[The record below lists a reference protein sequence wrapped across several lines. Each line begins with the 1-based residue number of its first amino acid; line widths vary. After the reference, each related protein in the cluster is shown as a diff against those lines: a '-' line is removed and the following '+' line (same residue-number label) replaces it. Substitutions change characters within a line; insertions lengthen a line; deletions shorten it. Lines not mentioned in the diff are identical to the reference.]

1 MRPSIRRVV
10 AFFQATIYLFFTS
23 INPWMFS
30 FSASAETEQTLSAT
44 PSTQATPTEQSLAQL
59 ATTAGNMLSQ
69 DDSADALT
77 STMINAGTSMA
88 TAEIQQWLQ
97 QFGTAAIN
105 VSVDDEFSLDSADLD
120 LLFPLYDDK
129 KQNLLFSQLGGRR
142 HDDQNIINLG
152 VGYRHFSDT
161 WMWGVNLFYD
171 RQISHN
177 AHQRLGV
184 GGELGWDNL
193 KISANGYKR
202 LSGWMDSREYEDYQ
216 ERVADGYDIR
226 AEGYLPSWP
235 QFGAKLTWE
244 KYYGDNVALFG
255 DDEDDRQKDPYALTA
270 GLNYTPFPLLT
281 VGLDQKFGKE
291 DQKDTQINLAL
302 NWAAGV
308 PLKDQMDPNQVKQQR
323 SLLGSRMALVNR
335 NNNIILDYRKK
346 ELISL
351 SLPSR
356 IEGTEGQVLPVNI
369 KVKSKYPVDHLTW
382 QDDALV
388 KRGGKIDKVGNGWT
402 ITLPPYQQG
411 GKENNAWVV
420 SATAWDNQGNHSDN
434 SYMSVVVDGFD
445 EAQFVSESSVDAT
458 SLPADGVSTAT
469 LTTTIASVSGQQVT
483 GLAGDLSAELVRQSS
498 VKSGNSAT
506 PDVKEKISSWT
517 EKSAG
522 VYTSTFT
529 SGTMP
534 GDVLIQ
540 PLLNGTQKLAT
551 TTITLVS
558 LIKDLTFTSLD
569 TSKQSALANGSDTIT
584 LTTHVVKK
592 DNTPASNITLHWTTD
607 NDKALLSS
615 ATSVTN
621 AEGAAS
627 VTVSSTEVLN
637 TTVTAQIEN
646 GASISS
652 DPLSFTADAASAK
665 VVKVDQDK
673 TLIKAN
679 NQDSVTL
686 SALVKDASNH
696 PLENVSVQWS
706 VESEDGQIH
715 VADKSSATNA
725 EGIAVLT
732 LKSPKTGKVVVSA
745 ATPAN
750 STPVKSELLT
760 FVVDISTAILSP
772 LTVDKNSVLANG
784 QDAATLKTTLLDA
797 NNNPLKGVEISWVTS
812 SQTAHLSASKSQTND
827 NGEATVSVTSSD
839 VEMLTVSASVGK
851 QTQTSESIAFTSD
864 SATANVATIQEDK
877 NQATANNSDR
887 ITLTAHVSDASGHA
901 VANSTVNW
909 AVKQGVATLSDAQ
922 TVSDSKGNALITL
935 TSTKAGQVVVEAS
948 TASGTAKTS
957 NPLTFIADATSA
969 TITDITANK
978 TQATA
983 NGSDS
988 VIYTA
993 TVLDAAGNP
1002 LVNSPVNWRAS
1013 PGQTTITATSQTDA
1027 SGKATA
1033 TVTTTLA
1040 GDVSVF
1046 AQAVSGDEV
1055 SAPVAHFTADRST
1068 ATLRAVNASSTTLL
1082 ADGKDSATLTTRLV
1096 DANDNPV
1103 PDMDVTWNTTSATAA
1118 LSASSV
1124 QTDKQGEASITVSDT
1139 AVENVVVNAVFNG
1152 QTQPSPALTFMAD
1165 ASTAAVASITEDKT
1179 QAIANNNDRI
1189 TLTAHVVDANNHAV
1203 TGATVEWRVASGNG
1217 TLSAPQ
1223 STSDAQGN
1231 AVVTLTATQ
1240 AGQVKVA
1247 ARSTTGAEQLSGTLT
1262 FDADSVTAGVTDVTV
1277 DKQQAVA
1284 NGQDKVTYTATV
1296 QDANGNPLTNTTVT
1310 WKAVPS
1316 QTQLA
1321 GTTSTTDANGKAT
1334 MTAKTTQAGTV
1345 SVSASAGS
1353 GTARNAPDVSFVADA
1368 TTATPGNID
1377 ASKTT
1382 LLANGKDSTTLTLL
1396 VKDAND
1402 NPVSGVDVVWDTSSG
1417 TATLSSE
1424 KVQTNAQGEA
1434 SITVKNTAV
1443 ENITVNATVN
1453 GQTRTSPALDF
1464 IADAAT
1470 ATVQSLKED
1479 KTQAVANNS
1488 DAITLVAHV
1497 VDANNHPVSNATV
1510 DWEVASG
1517 KGTLNAPSSTSDKQG
1532 NATMTLT
1539 ATQAGQITVSA
1550 RSATG
1555 AAQTSVPLT
1564 FTADATTAQ
1573 IKDIQTDKTQAV
1585 ADGVDIVTYTATVS
1599 DANGNTLANT
1609 AVDWQVT
1616 PAGTQLSAATTTTD
1630 ANGKASITAKTTKAG
1645 KVNVSATVGS
1655 SAAYDAPVVTFIG
1668 DIKTATAV
1676 DLKFSK
1682 DTALANGLDSI
1693 TFTGNVT
1700 DSHGNVLD
1708 KVDVDWSVSPGN
1720 GVLSDTTSQTNAQG
1734 EAVVSLTSAGTG
1746 DYTVTMSINGSSVT
1760 STVTF
1765 TADPSTAQLVKLTAD
1780 KTGDITAGDT
1790 VTLSAEV
1797 VDVNNH
1803 PVQDVIVNWTSDNA
1817 SGQFSEARSTT
1828 GPDGIATV
1836 TFSSTLAQATL
1847 VQASSVNS
1855 SQKSL
1860 TLNIVADA
1868 KSAHVDVVKADKY
1881 SAIANNS
1888 DAVTLIATVL
1898 DSYGNPVNQVTTN
1911 WDATTT
1917 DPNPS
1922 FTLSSPTSLTDATGT
1937 ATVQLRSQNAI
1948 AYKGVAWV
1956 DATPSQTTQTI
1967 RFAADTA
1974 TEQVV
1979 SLTADRTTGLVAGKD
1994 SVTLTAV
2001 IQDAQGNP
2009 VPDALVH
2016 WGSDNSAGVFTP
2028 GDTSLTDATGTA
2040 TMTFTTTKAMVTQL
2054 GAGINNSEKRIN
2066 VEYIGDVTTAK
2077 LSNIQSDKTQAVAD
2091 GVEQVTWNVLV
2102 KDANDNLLPEVAVGW
2117 QSSDANAKLSVTSSN
2132 SDASGVATVNATTLK
2147 ASDMVMTASLASPA
2161 MTLDAAK
2168 VAFIGDAK
2176 TAVVTSLS
2184 VDKTTVLSNGG
2195 DKATYTAQIQDAN
2208 DNPVPNA
2215 TVNWT
2220 ASINKLSATAPQTD
2234 SQGKS
2239 VVTLSGNTN
2248 GLAEVTASINASS
2261 KKNKEV
2267 NFIGTLYDAWYITSD
2282 ESTYKSAPIYGYPEM
2297 GYVTIAPTTGPTS
2310 LIWKVSYDQKSDV
2323 STPIVLT
2330 DGTGKQY
2337 TLYVKGSRSNA
2348 CGIFLMNDATRCQ
2361 SGKSPDS
2368 AKFFFKR
2375 SENPDLPPGHYTG
2388 LIHFMG
2394 KEWADG
2400 TYAFEFRLTVD
2411 LTVN

>member
-1 MRPSIRRVV
+1 MDLYIKRII
-10 AFFQATIYLFFTS
+10 AFFQAILYLFFTS

-30 FSASAETEQTLSAT
+30 FSASAETGNTHSAT
-44 PSTQATPTEQSLAQL
+44 PPTQGNKSEQNLAQM
-59 ATTAGNMLSQ
+59 ASTAGSMLSQ
-69 DDSADALT
+69 DNSANALS

-105 VSVDDEFSLDSADLD
+105 VGVDDKLSLNNADVD
-120 LLFPLYDDK
+120 LLLPLYDDK
-129 KQNLLFSQLGGRR
+129 KQNLLFSQIGGRR
-142 HDDQNIINLG
+142 NDDQNIINLG
-152 VGYRHFSDT
+152 VGYRYFADK
-161 WMWGVNLFYD
+161 WMGGVNLFYD

-202 LSGWMDSREYEDYQ
+202 LSGWMDSREYGDYQ

-226 AEGYLPSWP
+226 AEGYFPAWP
-235 QFGAKLTWE
+235 QLGAKLTWE

-255 DDEDDRQKDPYALTA
+255 DDEDDRQQDPHALTA
-270 GLNYTPFPLLT
+270 GLNYTPFPLVT

-291 DQKDTQINLAL
+291 DQQDTQINLSL

-308 PLKDQMDPNQVKQQR
+308 PLKDQIDPSQVKQQR

-335 NNNIILDYRKK
+335 NNNIVLDYRKK

-356 IEGTEGQVLPVNI
+356 IEGKEGQVLPVNV

-388 KRGGKIDKVGNGWT
+388 KRGGKIAKVNDGWV

-420 SATAWDNQGNHSDN
+420 SATAWDSQGNQSDA
-434 SYMSVVVDGFD
+434 SHMSVVVGGFD
-445 EAQFVSESSVDAT
+445 EAQFVSHSSANT
-458 SLPADGVSTAT
+458 AMLPADGVSTAT
-469 LTTTIASVSGQQVT
+469 ITTTIASANGQQVS
-483 GLAGDLSAELVRQSS
+483 GLADALSTDLVRQSS
-498 VKSGNSAT
+498 VKGVKAAT

-529 SGTMP
+529 SGTIT
-534 GDVLIQ
+534 GDVLVQ
-540 PLLNGTQKLAT
+540 PLLHGTQKLAAT
-551 TTITLVS
+551 PITLTS
-558 LIKDLTFTSLD
+558 LNKDLKFTELKA
-569 TSKQSALANGSDTIT
+569 SKQRALANGNDTIT

-592 DNTPASNITLHWTTD
+592 DNTPASNITLHWAAD
-607 NDKALLSS
+607 NSKAAISS

-621 AEGAAS
+621 AEGEAS
-627 VTVSSTEVLN
+627 VTVSSADVLT
-637 TTVTAQIEN
+637 TTVAAQIEK
-646 GASISS
+646 GASMSS
-652 DPLSFTADAASAK
+652 EPLSFIADAASAK
-665 VVKVDQDK
+665 VVDVEQDK
-673 TLIKAN
+673 TRIKAD
-679 NQDSVTL
+679 NQESVTL
-686 SALVKDASNH
+686 SAQVKDASNH

-715 VADKSSATNA
+715 VADKSSTTDAN
-725 EGIAVLT
+725 GIATLT
-732 LKSPKTGKVVVSA
+732 LKSPKAGKVVVSA

-750 STPVKSELLT
+750 STPVKSDLLT
-760 FVVDISTAILSP
+760 FVVDISTALLSP
-772 LTVDKNSVLANG
+772 LAVDKVSVLANG
-784 QDAATLKTTLLDA
+784 QDAATLTTTLMDA
-797 NNNPLKGVEISWVTS
+797 NNNPLTGVDIAWTTS
-812 SQTAHLSASKSQTND
+812 SHSAALSASKSQTND
-827 NGEATVSVTSSD
+827 RGEATVRVTSPD
-839 VEMLTVSASVGK
+839 VETLTVSASVGK
-851 QTQTSESIAFTSD
+851 QTQTSESITFTSD
-864 SATANVATIQEDK
+864 SATANVATVQEDK

-887 ITLTAHVSDASGHA
+887 ITLTAHVSDANGHL
-901 VANSTVNW
+901 VANSAVHW
-909 AVKQGVATLSDAQ
+909 AVAQGVATLSDAQ
-922 TVSDSKGNALITL
+922 TVSDSKGNAVITL
-935 TSTKAGQVVVEAS
+935 ASAKAGQVLV
-948 TASGTAKTS
+948 TASVETGTVKTS
-957 NPLTFIADATSA
+957 NPLTFTADTTSA
-969 TITDITANK
+969 TITEITASK

-988 VIYTA
+988 VTYTA

-1002 LVNSPVNWRAS
+1002 LINSPVNWRAA
-1013 PGQTTITATSQTDA
+1013 PGQTRITATSQTDA

-1046 AQAVSGDEV
+1046 AQAVSGAEV
-1055 SAPVAHFTADRST
+1055 SAPVAHFTADSAT
-1068 ATLRAVNASSTTLL
+1068 AALSVVNASSTTVL
-1082 ADGKDSATLTTRLV
+1082 ANGQDSATLTTRTV
-1096 DANDNPV
+1096 DANNNPV
-1103 PDMDVTWNTTSATAA
+1103 AGMDVTWHTTSATAV
-1118 LSASSV
+1118 LSASRV
-1124 QTDKQGEASITVSDT
+1124 QTDKQGEARITVSNT
-1139 AVENVVVNAVFNG
+1139 AVENVVANASFNG
-1152 QTQPSPALTFMAD
+1152 QTQPSPLLKFIAD
-1165 ASTAAVASITEDKT
+1165 ASTAAVASITQDKT
-1179 QAIANNNDRI
+1179 QAVANNNDRI
-1189 TLTAHVVDANNHAV
+1189 TLTAHVVDAHSHAV
-1203 TGATVEWRVASGNG
+1203 VGAVVDWHVASGNG
-1217 TLSAPQ
+1217 TLSAAQ

-1231 AVVTLTATQ
+1231 AVMTLTATQ
-1240 AGQVKVA
+1240 AGQVKVS
-1247 ARSTTGAEQLSGTLT
+1247 ARSTAGTEQLSGSLT
-1262 FDADSVTAGVTDVTV
+1262 FIADSVTAGVADVTV
-1277 DKQQAVA
+1277 NKQQAVA

-1296 QDANGNPLTNTTVT
+1296 HDANGNPLANTVVT
-1310 WKAVPS
+1310 WAAVPS

-1334 MTAKTTQAGTV
+1334 MTASTTQAGTV
-1345 SVSASAGS
+1345 SVTASAGS
-1353 GTARNAPDVSFVADA
+1353 SVARHAPDVSFVADKN
-1368 TTATPGNID
+1368 TATPGNID

-1382 LLANGKDSTTLTLL
+1382 LLANGNDTTTLTLL
-1396 VKDAND
+1396 VKDANN
-1402 NPVSGVDVVWDTSSG
+1402 NPVSGVDVTWNTTSS
-1417 TATLSSE
+1417 TATLSSG
-1424 KVQTNAQGEA
+1424 KVSTNAQGEA

-1443 ENITVNATVN
+1443 ESMTVSATVN
-1453 GQTRTSPALDF
+1453 GQTRTSPTLDF

-1470 ATVQSLKED
+1470 ATVQSLQAS

-1510 DWEVASG
+1510 DWGVASG
-1517 KGTLNAPSSTSDKQG
+1517 KGTLNAPHSTSDAQG

-1539 ATQAGQITVSA
+1539 ATQAGQVTVSA

-1555 AAQTSVPLT
+1555 AAQISVPLT
-1564 FTADATTAQ
+1564 FTADATTAKV
-1573 IKDIQTDKTQAV
+1573 KDLQTDKTQAV
-1585 ADGVDIVTYTATVS
+1585 ADGVDIVTYTVTVS
-1599 DANGNTLANT
+1599 DANGNMLANT

-1616 PAGTQLSAATTTTD
+1616 PAGTQLSAGTTTTD
-1630 ANGKASITAKTTKAG
+1630 ANGKASITAKTTEAG

-1655 SAAYDAPVVTFIG
+1655 NAAYDAPVVTFIG

-1700 DSHGNVLD
+1700 DSHGNALSNA
-1708 KVDVDWSVSPGN
+1708 DVDWSVTPGN

-1746 DYTVTMSINGSSVT
+1746 DYTVTMSINGSSAT

-1765 TADPSTAQLVKLTAD
+1765 TADKSTAQLVKLTAD

-1797 VDVNNH
+1797 VDINHH
-1803 PVQDVIVNWTSDNA
+1803 PVQGVMVNWTSDNTT
-1817 SGQFSEARSTT
+1817 GQFSEARSTT

-1836 TFSSTLAQATL
+1836 TFSGTLAQATQ

-1888 DAVTLIATVL
+1888 DAVTLSATVL
-1898 DSYGNPVNQVTTN
+1898 DSYGNPVNQATTH

-1917 DPNPS
+1917 AQNPA
-1922 FTLSSPTSLTDATGT
+1922 FTLSSPTSVTDATGT
-1937 ATVQLRSQNAI
+1937 ATVQLRSQHAI

-1956 DATPSQTTQTI
+1956 GATPSETTQTI
-1967 RFAADTA
+1967 SFNADKATA
-1974 TEQVV
+1974 QVV
-1979 SLTADRTTGLVAGKD
+1979 SLTADRTSGLVAGKD
-1994 SVTLTAV
+1994 SVTLRAV
-2001 IQDAQGNP
+2001 IQDAQGNL
-2009 VPDALVH
+2009 VPDVQIH
-2016 WGSDNSAGVFTP
+2016 WGSDNSAGTFTP
-2028 GDTSLTDATGTA
+2028 GDTSLTDTTGTA

-2054 GAGINNSEKRIN
+2054 GAGIDHPEQRVS

-2077 LSNIQSDKTQAVAD
+2077 LSNIQADKTQAVAD
-2091 GVEQVTWNVLV
+2091 GVEQVIWNVLV
-2102 KDANDNLLPEVAVGW
+2102 KDANGNLLPEVAVNW
-2117 QSSDANAKLSVTSSN
+2117 QSSDASAALSANSSN
-2132 SDASGVATVNATTLK
+2132 SDASGIATVTATTLK

-2161 MTLDAAK
+2161 VTLNAAK
-2168 VAFIGDAK
+2168 VTFIGDVK
-2176 TAVVTSLS
+2176 TAVVTGIS

-2208 DNPVPNA
+2208 ANPVPNA
-2215 TVNWT
+2215 PVTWT
-2220 ASINKLSATAPQTD
+2220 ASINKLSATASQTD
-2234 SQGKS
+2234 NQGMGK
-2239 VVTLSGNTN
+2239 VTLSGHTN
-2248 GLAEVTASINASS
+2248 GQVEVTASINASS
-2261 KKNKEV
+2261 KMDNKV
-2267 NFIGTLYDAWYITSD
+2267 NFIGTMYDTWYITSD
-2282 ESTYKSAPIYGYPEM
+2282 ESTYKSAPIYGYTTM
-2297 GYVTIAPTTGPTS
+2297 GYVTITPTTGPTN
-2310 LIWKVSYDQKSDV
+2310 LVWKGSYGQKSAV
-2323 STPIVLT
+2323 STPITLT

-2337 TLYVKGSRSNA
+2337 TLNVKGSRANA
-2348 CGIFLMNDATRCQ
+2348 CSTFLMNDAVKCQ
-2361 SGKSPDS
+2361 NSAAPDS
-2368 AKFFFKR
+2368 AKFFFNR